1 MPHATFTTVK
11 EAFVLEP
18 LIARFAD
25 RPKYQFI
32 DRTVDEVFDN
42 AHNCHAPTNAESGV
56 MEIVKHLYSYKA
68 S

>member
-1 MPHATFTTVK
+1 MWHATFTSVK
-11 EAFVLEP
+11 EAFVPESVV
-18 LIARFAD
+18 ARFTD